1 MCRLNVA
8 QEDHYLSRSPS
19 ICMTTPFIN
28 KHPLKSPHRKV
39 LTEKSLAGKLGVSF
53 HFDAVEDMGPA
64 YSGYTVLGKDFP
76 CPSSVVGHLRVELFD
91 SLLLLT
97 LAAAAPTRT
106 FTASLS
112 GSGSRLVGR
121 RRLGLVLLG
130 LSDTVSTCLG
140 RRGKS
145 ELT

>member
-1 MCRLNVA
+1 MQVDRSCSEHLIVHSGVA
-8 QEDHYLSRSPS
+8 YCGCWGGCGAVGGHGIVSTLSAR
-19 ICMTTPFIN
+19 
-28 KHPLKSPHRKV
+28 
-39 LTEKSLAGKLGVSF
+39 E
-53 HFDAVEDMGPA
+53 
-64 YSGYTVLGKDFP
+64 
-76 CPSSVVGHLRVELFD
+76 VVGHLRVELFD